1 MKLIVKTV
9 LMGFFSVLLATVV
22 QGGDETERNYSDNPQ
37 AQAFIER
44 MVAEHGADRA
54 ELQALFTGAQYKQSI
69 VDAMTRPAEKVK
81 LWKDYRKIFLT
92 EKRLRQGLQFW
103 REQRSWLEKMQAD
116 YGVPIEYVVA
126 IIGVETYYGRIAGNY
141 RVVDALSTLAFDYPA
156 RSPFFTKELE
166 HFLLLAKEQNLDPAA
181 LKGSYAGA
189 MGYGQFMPSSYRAYA
204 VDYDEDG
211 VADIWAN
218 PADAIGS
225 VANYFVR
232 HGWQS
237 GEDVVV
243 RARISADYSSEGV
256 NKLVKPNL
264 NLAQLAERGFMPV
277 PGLNSELSP
286 EVKAIPLRLQGQA
299 GVEFWLGLQNY
310 YTITRYNH
318 SFRYAMAVTQLAEQI
333 AEEMN
338 KGG

>member
-1 MKLIVKTV
+1 VKLIVKTGIV
-9 LMGFFSVLLATVV
+9 SVLIALLAGAGQVNA
-22 QGGDETERNYSDNPQ
+22 GAERSYEGNAK
-37 AQAFIER
+37 AQAFIEK
-44 MVAEHGADRA
+44 MVTEHGADRA
-54 ELQALFTGAQYKQSI
+54 ELDALFAGAQYKQSI
-69 VDAMTRPAEKVK
+69 IDAMNRPAEKVK
-81 LWKDYRKIFLT
+81 LWKDYRKIFIT
-92 EKRLRQGLQFW
+92 EKRIRQGLQFW
-103 REQRSWLEKMQAD
+103 REQREWLEKMQAD

-166 HFLLLAKEQNLDPAA
+166 HFLLLAKEQKLEPAN

-204 VDYDEDG
+204 VDYNGDG
-211 VADIWAN
+211 VADIWTD

-232 HGWQS
+232 HGWQR

-243 RARISADYSSEGV
+243 RARITADYSSEAI
-256 NKLVKPNL
+256 NKLVKPEL
-264 NLAQLAERGFMPV
+264 SLAQLAEQGFTPV
-277 PGLNSELSP
+277 PEMSP
-286 EVKAIPLRLQGQA
+286 DVKAIPLRLQGQA

-333 AEEMN
+333 AEGMN

>member
-1 MKLIVKTV
+1 
-9 LMGFFSVLLATVV
+9 MGFFSVFLATVV

-54 ELQALFTGAQYKQSI
+54 ELQALFAGAQYKQSI

>member
-1 MKLIVKTV
+1 MKSIVKTGLV
-9 LMGFFSVLLATVV
+9 GLLMALLASVGQV
-22 QGGDETERNYSDNPQ
+22 NADSERNYSNN
-37 AQAFIER
+37 AKAEAFIER

-54 ELQALFTGAQYKQSI
+54 ELQALFSGAQYKQSI
-69 VDAMTRPAEKVK
+69 IDAMTRPAEKVK

-103 REQRSWLEKMQAD
+103 REQRPWLEKMQAD

-126 IIGVETYYGRIAGNY
+126 IIGVETYYGRITGNY

-166 HFLLLAKEQNLDPAA
+166 HFLLLAKEQNLDPAT

-204 VDYDEDG
+204 VDYNNDG
-211 VADIWAN
+211 VADIWAD

-232 HGWQS
+232 HGWQR
-237 GEDVVV
+237 GEGVVV

-256 NKLVKPNL
+256 NKLVKPAL
-264 NLAQLAERGFMPV
+264 TLAQLAERGFTPV
-277 PGLNSELSP
+277 SELSS
-286 EVKAIPLRLQGQA
+286 EMKAIPLRLQGQA

-333 AEEMN
+333 AEEMS

>member
-1 MKLIVKTV
+1 VKSIVKTGLV
-9 LMGFFSVLLATVV
+9 GLLMALLASVGQV
-22 QGGDETERNYSDNPQ
+22 NADSERNYSNN
-37 AQAFIER
+37 ANAEAFIER

-54 ELQALFTGAQYKQSI
+54 ELQALFSGAQYKQSI
-69 VDAMTRPAEKVK
+69 IDAMTRPAEKVK

-103 REQRSWLEKMQAD
+103 REQRPWLEKMQAD

-126 IIGVETYYGRIAGNY
+126 IIGVETYYGRITGNY

-166 HFLLLAKEQNLDPAA
+166 HFLLLAKEQNLDPAT

-204 VDYDEDG
+204 VDYNNDG
-211 VADIWAN
+211 VADIWAD

-232 HGWQS
+232 HGWQR
-237 GEDVVV
+237 GEGVVV

-256 NKLVKPNL
+256 NKLVKPAL
-264 NLAQLAERGFMPV
+264 TLAQLAERGFTPV
-277 PGLNSELSP
+277 SELSS
-286 EVKAIPLRLQGQA
+286 EMKAIPLRLQGQA

-333 AEEMN
+333 AEEMS

>member
-1 MKLIVKTV
+1 MKLLVKIV
-9 LMGFFSVLLATVV
+9 LMAFFSISLAGGV
-22 QGGDETERNYSDNPQ
+22 QASDETERNYSGNTQ

-54 ELQALFTGAQYKQSI
+54 ELDALFAGAQYKQSI
-69 VDAMTRPAEKVK
+69 IDAMTRPAEKVK
-81 LWKDYRKIFLT
+81 LWKDYRKIFIT
-92 EKRLRQGLQFW
+92 EKRIRQGLQFW
-103 REQRSWLEKMQAD
+103 REQRQWLEKAQAE

-126 IIGVETYYGRIAGNY
+126 IIGVETYYGRYAGNY
-141 RVVDALSTLAFDYPA
+141 RVVDALSTLAFDYPP

-166 HFLLLAKEQNLDPAA
+166 HFLLLAKEQNLAPAD

-204 VDYDEDG
+204 VDYNSDG
-211 VADIWAN
+211 VANIWTD

-232 HGWQS
+232 HGWQR
-237 GEDVVV
+237 GEGVVV
-243 RARISADYSSEGV
+243 RAKISPDYSSEGI
-256 NKLVKPNL
+256 NKLRKPKL
-264 NLAQLAERGFMPV
+264 NLAQLALQGFTPV
-277 PGLNSELSP
+277 SEMSP
-286 EVKAIPLRLQGQA
+286 DVKAIPLRLQGQA

-318 SFRYAMAVTQLAEQI
+318 SFRYAMAVTQLAELI
-333 AEEMN
+333 AEEM
-338 KGG
+338 KGGG

>member
-1 MKLIVKTV
+1 MKIRVKTGLV
-9 LMGFFSVLLATVV
+9 SVLIALLASA
-22 QGGDETERNYSDNPQ
+22 GLARAEPERSYSGNAK

-44 MVAEHGADRA
+44 MVAEHDVDRA
-54 ELQALFTGAQYKQSI
+54 ELQALFAGAHYKQSI
-69 VDAMTRPAEKVK
+69 IDAMTRPAEKVK

-103 REQRSWLEKMQAD
+103 REQRSWLEKMQAEF
-116 YGVPIEYVVA
+116 GVPIEYVVA
-126 IIGVETYYGRIAGNY
+126 IIGVETYYGRVTGNY

-166 HFLLLAKEQNLDPAA
+166 HFLLLAKEQKLDPAT

-204 VDYDEDG
+204 VDYNDDG
-211 VADIWAN
+211 VADIWAD

-232 HGWQS
+232 HGWQRDE
-237 GEDVVV
+237 GVVV
-243 RARISADYSSEGV
+243 RARIRSDYNAELV
-256 NKLVKPNL
+256 NKLVKPKL
-264 NLAQLAERGFMPV
+264 SLTQLADQGFSPV
-277 PGLNSELSP
+277 SEMNADI
-286 EVKAIPLRLQGQA
+286 KAIPLRLQGQA

-318 SFRYAMAVTQLAEQI
+318 SFRYAMAVTQLAEKI
-333 AEEMN
+333 AEGMSSSD
-338 KGG
+338 

>member
-1 MKLIVKTV
+1 VKIRVKTGLV
-9 LMGFFSVLLATVV
+9 SLLIALLASA
-22 QGGDETERNYSDNPQ
+22 GLARAESERSYSGNAG

-44 MVAEHGADRA
+44 MVAEHDFDRT
-54 ELQALFTGAQYKQSI
+54 ELRALFAGAHYKQSI
-69 VDAMTRPAEKVK
+69 IDAMTRPAEKVK
-81 LWKDYRKIFLT
+81 LWKDYRKIFVT

-103 REQRSWLEKMQAD
+103 REQRPWLEKMQAEF
-116 YGVPIEYVVA
+116 GVPIEYVVA
-126 IIGVETYYGRIAGNY
+126 IIGVETYYGRITGNY

-166 HFLLLAKEQNLDPAA
+166 HFLLLAKEQKLDPAI

-204 VDYDEDG
+204 VDYNNDG
-211 VADIWAN
+211 VADIWAD

-232 HGWQS
+232 HGWQRDE
-237 GEDVVV
+237 GVVV
-243 RARISADYSSEGV
+243 RARINADYNAELV
-256 NKLVKPNL
+256 NKLMKPKL
-264 NLAQLAERGFMPV
+264 SLVQLAEQGFSPV
-277 PGLNSELSP
+277 PEMSP

-333 AEEMN
+333 AEEMA
-338 KGG
+338 KGD

>member
-1 MKLIVKTV
+1 MKSIVKTV
-9 LMGFFSVLLATVV
+9 LMGFFSLLLALVV
-22 QGGDETERNYSDNPQ
+22 QAGDGTERNYSGNPQ

-44 MVAEHGADRA
+44 MAVEHDADRA
-54 ELQALFTGAQYKQSI
+54 ELQALFAGAQYKQSI
-69 VDAMTRPAEKVK
+69 VDAMNRPAEKVK

-126 IIGVETYYGRIAGNY
+126 IIGVETYYGRVTGNY

-166 HFLLLAKEQNLDPAA
+166 HFLLLAKEQKLDPAT

-204 VDYDEDG
+204 VDYNDDG
-211 VADIWAN
+211 VADIWAD

-232 HGWQS
+232 HGWQR

-256 NKLVKPNL
+256 NKLVKPTL
-264 NLAQLAERGFMPV
+264 NLAQLAERGFTPV
-277 PGLNSELSP
+277 PELSAD
-286 EVKAIPLRLQGQA
+286 VKAIPLRLQGQA

-333 AEEMN
+333 AEEMS

>member
-1 MKLIVKTV
+1 MMV
-9 LMGFFSVLLATVV
+9 LVGVTPLNAAT
-22 QGGDETERNYSDNPQ
+22 EKSYSDN
-37 AQAFIER
+37 AQARGFIER
-44 MVAEHGADRA
+44 MVAQHGADRG
-54 ELQALFTGAQYKQSI
+54 ELQALFAGAHYKQSI
-69 VDAMTRPAEKVK
+69 IDAMTRPAEKVK
-81 LWKDYRKIFLT
+81 LWKDYRQIFLT

-103 REQRSWLEKMQAD
+103 REQRLWLEKAEAE

-126 IIGVETYYGRIAGNY
+126 IIGVETYYGRYAGNY

-166 HFLLLAKEQNLDPAA
+166 HFLLLSKEQKLDPAE

-204 VDYDEDG
+204 LDYDADG

-225 VANYFVR
+225 VANYFVK
-232 HGWQS
+232 HGWQR
-237 GEDVVV
+237 GEGVVV
-243 RARISADYSSEGV
+243 GASIAADYNSELV
-256 NKLVKPNL
+256 NKLVKPKL
-264 NLAQLAERGFMPV
+264 TLAQLAEQGFSPV
-277 PGLNSELSP
+277 QDMSP
-286 EVKAIPLRLQGQA
+286 AVKAIPLRLQGQA

-318 SFRYAMAVTQLAEQI
+318 SFRYAMAVVQLAEQI
-333 AEEMN
+333 AEARARGE
-338 KGG
+338 

>member
-1 MKLIVKTV
+1 MKLIVKTGLICV
-9 LMGFFSVLLATVV
+9 LSTLLAGVAPAS
-22 QGGDETERNYSDNPQ
+22 DDTERSYAGNAK

-44 MVAEHGADRA
+44 MVTEQGADRA
-54 ELQALFTGAQYKQSI
+54 ELQALFNGAQYKQSI
-69 VDAMTRPAEKVK
+69 IDAMTRPAEKVK
-81 LWKDYRKIFLT
+81 LWKDYRKIFVT
-92 EKRLRQGLQFW
+92 EKRIRQGLQFW
-103 REQRSWLEKMQAD
+103 REQQPWLEKAQAE

-126 IIGVETYYGRIAGNY
+126 IIGVETYYGRFAGNY

-166 HFLLLAKEQNLDPAA
+166 HFLLLAKEQKLDPAT

-204 VDYDEDG
+204 VDYNDDG
-211 VADIWAN
+211 VADIWTD
-218 PADAIGS
+218 PVDAIGS
-225 VANYFVR
+225 VANYFVH
-232 HGWQS
+232 HGWQRDE
-237 GEDVVV
+237 GVVV
-243 RARISADYSSEGV
+243 RASITADYSSDGI
-256 NKLVKPNL
+256 NKLVKPKL
-264 NLAQLAERGFMPV
+264 SLAELAAQGFTPV
-277 PGLNSELSP
+277 PEMSP
-286 EVKAIPLRLQGQA
+286 DVKAIPLRLQGQA

-318 SFRYAMAVTQLAEQI
+318 SFRYAMAVAQLAEQI

>member
-1 MKLIVKTV
+1 MKLLIKMGIV
-9 LMGFFSVLLATVV
+9 SVLIALLAGVV
-22 QGGDETERNYSDNPQ
+22 QAGDETERDYSGNPQ

-44 MVAEHGADRA
+44 MIAEHDLDRA

-81 LWKDYRKIFLT
+81 LWKDYRKIFIT

-103 REQRSWLEKMQAD
+103 REQRQWLEKAEAE

-126 IIGVETYYGRIAGNY
+126 IIGVETYYGRYAGNY

-166 HFLLLAKEQNLDPAA
+166 HFLLLAKEQKLDPAT

-204 VDYDEDG
+204 VDYDADG

-232 HGWQS
+232 HGWQR
-237 GEDVVV
+237 GDGVVV
-243 RARISADYSSEGV
+243 RARISADYNAELV
-256 NKLVKPNL
+256 NKLVKPKL
-264 NLAQLAERGFMPV
+264 NLAQLAEQGFTPV
-277 PGLNSELSP
+277 PEMSAD
-286 EVKAIPLRLQGQA
+286 VKAIPLRLQGQA
-299 GVEFWLGLQNY
+299 GVEFWLGLQNF

>member
-1 MKLIVKTV
+1 MKSIVKTGLICV
-9 LMGFFSVLLATVV
+9 LSLLLAGLS
-22 QGGDETERNYSDNPQ
+22 QASDNTERSYAGHVK
-37 AQAFIER
+37 AQAFIDK

-54 ELQALFTGAQYKQSI
+54 ELVALFAGAKYKQSI
-69 VDAMTRPAEKVK
+69 IDAMNRPAEKVK
-81 LWKDYRKIFLT
+81 LWKDYRKIFIT
-92 EKRLRQGLQFW
+92 EKRIRQGLQFW
-103 REQRSWLEKMQAD
+103 REQREWLEKMQAD

-126 IIGVETYYGRIAGNY
+126 IIGVETYYGRVTGSY

-166 HFLLLAKEQNLDPAA
+166 HFLLLAKEQNLEPVS

-204 VDYDEDG
+204 VDYNSDG
-211 VADIWAN
+211 VADIWAD

-232 HGWQS
+232 HGWLS

-243 RARISADYSSEGV
+243 RARITTDYSSEGL
-256 NKLVKPNL
+256 NKLAKPTL
-264 NLAQLAERGFMPV
+264 NLVQLAEQGFTPV
-277 PGLNSELSP
+277 PEMAP
-286 EVKAIPLRLQGQA
+286 DVKAIPLRLQGQA
-299 GVEFWLGLQNY
+299 GVEFWLGLQNF

-333 AEEMN
+333 AEGMN
-338 KGG
+338 KGD

>member
-1 MKLIVKTV
+1 MK
-9 LMGFFSVLLATVV
+9 MGIISVLIALLASVARV
-22 QGGDETERNYSDNPQ
+22 NAGAERSYEGNAK
-37 AQAFIER
+37 AQAFIEK

-54 ELQALFTGAQYKQSI
+54 ELDALFTGAQYKQSI
-69 VDAMTRPAEKVK
+69 IDAMSRPAEKVK
-81 LWKDYRKIFLT
+81 LWKDYRKIFFT
-92 EKRLRQGLQFW
+92 EKRIRQGLQFW

-126 IIGVETYYGRIAGNY
+126 IIGVETYYGRVTGSY
-141 RVVDALSTLAFDYPA
+141 RVVDALSTLAFDYPP
-156 RSPFFTKELE
+156 RSSFFTKELE
-166 HFLLLAKEQNLDPAA
+166 HFLLLAKEQKLEPAN

-204 VDYDEDG
+204 VDYNDDG
-211 VADIWAN
+211 VADIWAD

-232 HGWQS
+232 HGWLS
-237 GEDVVV
+237 GEGVVV
-243 RARISADYSSEGV
+243 RARITADYSSDAI
-256 NKLVKPNL
+256 NKLVKPKL
-264 NLAQLAERGFMPV
+264 SLVQLAEQGFTPV
-277 PGLNSELSP
+277 PELSSD
-286 EVKAIPLRLQGQA
+286 VKAIPLRLQGQA
-299 GVEFWLGLQNY
+299 GVEFWLGLQNF

-333 AEEMN
+333 AEEMS

>member
-1 MKLIVKTV
+1 MKSIVKTGLV
-9 LMGFFSVLLATVV
+9 GLLMALLASVGQV
-22 QGGDETERNYSDNPQ
+22 NADSERNYSNN
-37 AQAFIER
+37 ANAEAFIER

-54 ELQALFTGAQYKQSI
+54 ELQALFSGAQYKQSI
-69 VDAMTRPAEKVK
+69 IDAMTRPAEKVK

-103 REQRSWLEKMQAD
+103 REQRPWLEKMQAD

-126 IIGVETYYGRIAGNY
+126 IIGVETYYGRITGNY

-166 HFLLLAKEQNLDPAA
+166 HFLLLAKEQNLDPAT

-204 VDYDEDG
+204 VDYNNDG
-211 VADIWAN
+211 VADIWAD

-232 HGWQS
+232 HGWQR
-237 GEDVVV
+237 GEGVVV

-256 NKLVKPNL
+256 NKLVKPAL
-264 NLAQLAERGFMPV
+264 TLAQLAELGFTPV
-277 PGLNSELSP
+277 SELSS

-333 AEEMN
+333 AEEMS

>member
-1 MKLIVKTV
+1 MKSIVKTV
-9 LMGFFSVLLATVV
+9 LLGFFSLLLALVV
-22 QGGDETERNYSDNPQ
+22 QAGDGTERNYSGNPQ

-54 ELQALFTGAQYKQSI
+54 ELQTLFAGAQYKQSI
-69 VDAMTRPAEKVK
+69 VDAMNRPAEKVK

-126 IIGVETYYGRIAGNY
+126 IVGVETYYGRVTGNY
-141 RVVDALSTLAFDYPA
+141 RVVDALATLAFDYPK

-166 HFLLLAKEQNLDPAA
+166 HFLLLAKEQKLDPAT

-204 VDYDEDG
+204 VDYDADG

-232 HGWQS
+232 HGWQR

-243 RARISADYSSEGV
+243 RARISADYSSEGI
-256 NKLVKPNL
+256 NKLVKPAL
-264 NLAQLAERGFMPV
+264 NLAQLAELGFTPV
-277 PGLNSELSP
+277 PEMSAD
-286 EVKAIPLRLQGQA
+286 VKAIPLRLQGQA

-333 AEEMN
+333 AEEMS
-338 KGG
+338 KSE

>member
-1 MKLIVKTV
+1 MKLIVKTGLICV
-9 LMGFFSVLLATVV
+9 LSLLLVGVSQAS
-22 QGGDETERNYSDNPQ
+22 DNTERSYEGNAK
-37 AQAFIER
+37 AQAFIDK

-54 ELQALFTGAQYKQSI
+54 ELDALFAGAKYKQSI
-69 VDAMTRPAEKVK
+69 IDAMNRPAEKVK
-81 LWKDYRKIFLT
+81 LWKDYRKIFIT
-92 EKRLRQGLQFW
+92 EKRIRQGLQFW
-103 REQRSWLEKMQAD
+103 DEQREWLEKMQAD

-126 IIGVETYYGRIAGNY
+126 IIGVETYYGRVTGSY

-166 HFLLLAKEQNLDPAA
+166 HFLLLAKEQKLEPAS

-204 VDYDEDG
+204 VDYNSDG
-211 VADIWAN
+211 VADIWGD

-232 HGWQS
+232 HGWLN

-243 RARISADYSSEGV
+243 RARITTDYSSEAI
-256 NKLVKPNL
+256 NKLVKPTL
-264 NLAQLAERGFMPV
+264 SLVQLAEQGFTPV
-277 PGLNSELSP
+277 PELGP
-286 EVKAIPLRLQGQA
+286 DVKAIPLRLQGQA
-299 GVEFWLGLQNY
+299 GVEFWLGLQNF
-310 YTITRYNH
+310 YTITRYNR
-318 SFRYAMAVTQLAEQI
+318 SFRYAMAVTQLAEKI
-333 AEEMN
+333 AEGMN

>member
-9 LMGFFSVLLATVV
+9 LMGFFSLLLVGVA
-22 QGGDETERNYSDNPQ
+22 QAGDETERHYSDNPQ

-44 MVAEHGADRA
+44 MVVEHGADRA

-69 VDAMTRPAEKVK
+69 VDAMNRPAEKVK
-81 LWKDYRKIFLT
+81 LWKDYRKIFIT

-126 IIGVETYYGRIAGNY
+126 IIGVETYYGRVTGNY
-141 RVVDALSTLAFDYPA
+141 RVVDALSTLAFDYPK

-166 HFLLLAKEQNLDPAA
+166 HFLLLAKEQKLDPAT

-204 VDYDEDG
+204 VDYDADG

-218 PADAIGS
+218 PVDAIGS

-232 HGWQS
+232 HGWQP
-237 GEDVVV
+237 GEDVMV
-243 RARISADYSSEGV
+243 RARISADYNSEEI
-256 NKLVKPNL
+256 NKLVKPAL
-264 NLAQLAERGFMPV
+264 NLAQLAERGFTPV
-277 PGLNSELSP
+277 SEMSA

-299 GVEFWLGLQNY
+299 GVEFWLGLQNF

-333 AEEMN
+333 AEEMS
-338 KGG
+338 KGD

>member
-1 MKLIVKTV
+1 
-9 LMGFFSVLLATVV
+9 MGFCSLLLAVVV
-22 QGGDETERNYSDNPQ
+22 QAGDETERNYSDNPQ
-37 AQAFIER
+37 ARAFIER
-44 MVAEHGADRA
+44 MAVEHGADRA
-54 ELQALFTGAQYKQSI
+54 ELQALFAGAQYKQSI

-81 LWKDYRKIFLT
+81 LWKDYRKIFIT

-103 REQRSWLEKMQAD
+103 REQREWLEKMQAD

-126 IIGVETYYGRIAGNY
+126 IIGVETYYGRVTGNY

-166 HFLLLAKEQNLDPAA
+166 HFLLLAKEQNLDPAK

-232 HGWQS
+232 HGWQR

-243 RARISADYSSEGV
+243 RARISVDYISEGV
-256 NKLVKPNL
+256 NKLLKPTL
-264 NLAQLAERGFMPV
+264 NLAQLAERGFTPV
-277 PGLNSELSP
+277 PGLNSELSS

-333 AEEMN
+333 AEEMS

>member
-9 LMGFFSVLLATVV
+9 LMGFLSLFLAGVS
-22 QGGDETERNYSDNPQ
+22 QAGDDTERSYEGNAK
-37 AQAFIER
+37 AQAFIEK

-54 ELQALFTGAQYKQSI
+54 ELDALFTEAQYKQSI
-69 VDAMTRPAEKVK
+69 IDAMNRPAEKVK
-81 LWKDYRKIFLT
+81 LWKDYSKIFIT
-92 EKRLRQGLQFW
+92 EKRIRQGLQFW
-103 REQRSWLEKMQAD
+103 REQREWLEKMQAD

-126 IIGVETYYGRIAGNY
+126 IIGVETYYGRVTGNY

-156 RSPFFTKELE
+156 RSTFFTKELE
-166 HFLLLAKEQNLDPAA
+166 HFLLLAKEQKLEPAN

-204 VDYDEDG
+204 VDYNSDG
-211 VADIWAN
+211 VADIWTD

-232 HGWQS
+232 HGWLS
-237 GEDVVV
+237 GEGVVV
-243 RARISADYSSEGV
+243 RARITADYGNEAI
-256 NKLVKPNL
+256 NKLVKPKL
-264 NLAQLAERGFMPV
+264 SLVQLAEQGFTPV
-277 PGLNSELSP
+277 PEISP
-286 EVKAIPLRLQGQA
+286 DVKAIPLRLQGQA
-299 GVEFWLGLQNY
+299 GIEFWLGLQNF

>member
-1 MKLIVKTV
+1 
-9 LMGFFSVLLATVV
+9 MGFLSLFVAGTA
-22 QGGDETERNYSDNPQ
+22 QAGDKTERNYSDNPQ

-44 MVAEHGADRA
+44 MVVEHDADRA
-54 ELQALFTGAQYKQSI
+54 ELQTLFAGAQYKQSI
-69 VDAMTRPAEKVK
+69 VDAMNRPAEKVK
-81 LWKDYRKIFLT
+81 LWKDYRKIFIT

-126 IIGVETYYGRIAGNY
+126 IIGVETYYGRVTGNY
-141 RVVDALSTLAFDYPA
+141 RVVDALATLAFDYPA

-166 HFLLLAKEQNLDPAA
+166 HFLLLAKEQKLDPAT

-204 VDYDEDG
+204 VDYDADG

-232 HGWQS
+232 HGWQP

-243 RARISADYSSEGV
+243 RARISADYNSEGI
-256 NKLVKPNL
+256 NKLVKPTL
-264 NLAQLAERGFMPV
+264 NLAQLAERGFTPV
-277 PGLNSELSP
+277 SEMGA

-299 GVEFWLGLQNY
+299 GVEFWLGLQNF

-333 AEEMN
+333 AEEMS
-338 KGG
+338 KGD

>member
-1 MKLIVKTV
+1 MQ
-9 LMGFFSVLLATVV
+9 A
-22 QGGDETERNYSDNPQ
+22 GDETTRNYSDNPQ
-37 AQAFIER
+37 AQAFIDR
-44 MVAEHGADRA
+44 MVSEHGADRA
-54 ELQALFTGAQYKQSI
+54 ELQALFAGAQYQQSI
-69 VDAMTRPAEKVK
+69 VDAMNRPAEKVK
-81 LWKDYRKIFLT
+81 LWKDYRKIFVT

-103 REQRSWLEKMQAD
+103 REQRSWLEKAQAE

-141 RVVDALSTLAFDYPA
+141 RVIDALSTLAFDYPA

-166 HFLLLAKEQNLDPAA
+166 HFLLLAKEQQLDPAA

-204 VDYDEDG
+204 VDYNEDG
-211 VADIWAN
+211 VADIWAD

-232 HGWQS
+232 HGWQR

-243 RARISADYSSEGV
+243 RARIKADYNAELV
-256 NKLVKPNL
+256 NKLVKPTL
-264 NLAQLAERGFMPV
+264 SLAELADQGFSPV
-277 PGLNSELSP
+277 PEMSP
-286 EVKAIPLRLQGQA
+286 EVKAMPLRLQGQA

-310 YTITRYNH
+310 YTITRYNR

-333 AEEMN
+333 AEGMN
-338 KGG
+338 GGG

>member
-1 MKLIVKTV
+1 MLIAL
-9 LMGFFSVLLATVV
+9 LMSAGPVSA
-22 QGGDETERNYSDNPQ
+22 GSERNYSNN
-37 AQAFIER
+37 AKTEAFIQR
-44 MVAEHGADRA
+44 MVSEHGIDRT
-54 ELQALFTGAQYKQSI
+54 ELQSLFSGAHYKQSI
-69 VDAMTRPAEKVK
+69 IDAMTRPAEKVK
-81 LWKDYRKIFLT
+81 LWKDYRKIFVT

-126 IIGVETYYGRIAGNY
+126 IIGVETYYGRITGNY
-141 RVVDALSTLAFDYPA
+141 RVVDALSTLAFDYPP

-166 HFLLLAKEQNLDPAA
+166 HFLLLTKEQNIDPAK

-204 VDYDEDG
+204 IDYDADG
-211 VADIWAN
+211 VTDIWSN

-232 HGWQS
+232 HGWQR
-237 GEDVVV
+237 GEGVVV
-243 RARISADYSSEGV
+243 RARISADYSSEGI
-256 NKLVKPNL
+256 NKLVKPTL
-264 NLAQLAERGFMPV
+264 SLAQLAERGFTPL
-277 PGLNSELSP
+277 PELAP
-286 EVKAIPLRLQGQA
+286 DVKAIPLRLQGQA

-318 SFRYAMAVTQLAEQI
+318 SFRYAMAVAQLAEKI

>member
-1 MKLIVKTV
+1 
-9 LMGFFSVLLATVV
+9 MGFFSLLLAVVV
-22 QGGDETERNYSDNPQ
+22 QAGDETERNYSDNPQ
-37 AQAFIER
+37 TRAFIGR

-54 ELQALFTGAQYKQSI
+54 DLQALFDGAQYKQSI
-69 VDAMTRPAEKVK
+69 IDAMTRPAEKVK

-126 IIGVETYYGRIAGNY
+126 IIGVETYYGRVAGNY

-156 RSPFFTKELE
+156 RSTFFTKELE
-166 HFLLLAKEQNLDPAA
+166 HFLLLAKEQNLDPVT

-204 VDYDEDG
+204 VDYNDDG
-211 VADIWAN
+211 VADIWAD

-256 NKLVKPNL
+256 NKLVKPTL
-264 NLAQLAERGFMPV
+264 NLAQLAERGFTPV
-277 PGLNSELSP
+277 PGLNSKLSP

-333 AEEMN
+333 AEEMG